1 MRTCATTLM
10 AGVLLVSA
18 VRVPAAP
25 IAVASASASSA
36 LTAATKAVDGSGW
49 DSMSDTVGTSYT
61 DSWLSTAPASQ
72 WLQVNFAAA
81 SSVSSLK
88 FWGFNEGGS
97 MVSRSVA
104 SADLSYSSDN
114 GATWTPIGTY
124 SFRPAT
130 TTATYGPDIRTFAPV
145 MATNMKFSN
154 LVNYGNAN
162 LTGIAEVKFYGAAE
176 GLVDNTPAKILS
188 NGRITGV
195 LATASTEYSGARAI
209 DLVNSLGLTSFTDPS
224 ATHYNAYQYG
234 PWLSSGASAVGNQW
248 IKFDLGKPLV
258 LRKLRIWNYQEV
270 IARGITSMS
279 IYTSATGNGN
289 PLANPGDWTLRVS
302 GQTLTPAPNGNPISG
317 QDVSLATV
325 LRTRYVA
332 FANLVNGGN
341 SLVGL
346 DEVQF
351 YGSELPTG
359 TVILID

>member
-1 MRTCATTLM
+1 MRTCVATLT

-25 IAVASASASSA
+25 IAVASASASSE
-36 LTAATKAVDGSGW
+36 LTSATKAVDGSGW
-49 DSMSDTVGTSYT
+49 NSVADTVGTAWT
-61 DSWLSTAPASQ
+61 DSWLSTTPASQ

-81 SSVSSLK
+81 SSVSSFK
-88 FWGFNEGGS
+88 FWGFNEGSS
-97 MVSRSVA
+97 MVSRGVA

-114 GATWTPIGTY
+114 GATWTLIGTY
-124 SFRPAT
+124 AFRPPT
-130 TTATYGPDIRTFAPV
+130 TTTTYGPDIRTFAPV

-154 LVNYGNAN
+154 LVNYGNAS
-162 LTGIAEVKFYGAAE
+162 LTGIAEVKFYGADE
-176 GLVDNTPAKILS
+176 GLVDNTPAKILV

-195 LATASTEYSGARAI
+195 LAAASTEYSGARAI

-224 ATHYNAYQYG
+224 ATHYSAYQYG
-234 PWLSSGASAVGNQW
+234 PWLSSGTTVANQW
-248 IKFDLGKPLV
+248 ITFDLGKVLV
-258 LRKLRIWNYQEV
+258 LWKMRIWNYQENV
-270 IARGITSMS
+270 ARGITSMN

-289 PLANPGDWTLRVS
+289 PLANPSDWTLRVS
-302 GQTLTPAPNGNPISG
+302 GQALTPAPNSNPIAG
-317 QDVSLATV
+317 QDVSLTTV

-341 SLVGL
+341 AYVGL

-351 YGSELPTG
+351 YGSELPRG